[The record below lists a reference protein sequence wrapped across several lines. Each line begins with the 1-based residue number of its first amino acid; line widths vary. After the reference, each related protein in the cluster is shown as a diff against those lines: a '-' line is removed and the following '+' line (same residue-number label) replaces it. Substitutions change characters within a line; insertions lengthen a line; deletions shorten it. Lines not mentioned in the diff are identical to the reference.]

1 MFLLIEQER
10 EREWSIEWPRPTLAA
25 RVWLRVGRV
34 ESCSAANKASRRELA
49 GKDAACGRDP
59 GSHSRETTL
68 LSVPTDMWTEG
79 WGTASETNASFTLN
93 CHWLRRG
100 SSVGR
105 SPLGNTEEKHYRENN
120 AITFMLLFLSQMLL
134 QSAELENI
142 TFEQQILFWRK
153 LRRKQGK
160 CFILQLVWT
169 VKEKIGCITVF
180 KFSF

>member
-1 MFLLIEQER
+1 
-10 EREWSIEWPRPTLAA
+10 
-25 RVWLRVGRV
+25 
-34 ESCSAANKASRRELA
+34 
-49 GKDAACGRDP
+49 
-59 GSHSRETTL
+59 
-68 LSVPTDMWTEG
+68 
-79 WGTASETNASFTLN
+79 
-93 CHWLRRG
+93 
-100 SSVGR
+100 
-105 SPLGNTEEKHYRENN
+105 
-120 AITFMLLFLSQMLL
+120 MLLFLSQMLL